1 MDAAGFKAA
10 ALALACAACTS
21 TAVNERT
28 FEGTRW
34 RVTAINGQAAPAAVG
49 FIQFRNGQIS
59 GGFGCNNWGGVYSVA
74 GETLIA
80 RAASTLKACE
90 DNAIGAF
97 EDQGLAVLRQ
107 PMRWTWPSGQRL
119 TLSNAAGSIELE
131 RVP

>member
-1 MDAAGFKAA
+1 MAAAGFKSAV
-10 ALALACAACTS
+10 LALACAACTS

-34 RVTAINGQAAPAAVG
+34 RVTAINGETAPTRLTGVH
-49 FIQFRNGQIS
+49 FRNGQM
-59 GGFGCNNWGGVYSVA
+59 GGNFGCNNWGGVYSVS

-80 RAASTLKACE
+80 KVASTLKAC
-90 DNAIGAF
+90 DGPVFSF
-97 EDQGLAVLRQ
+97 EGEGLAVLRA
-107 PMRWTWPSGQRL
+107 PMRIDRAGDTRV